1 MLDLNDLYLFASVVK
16 HSGFSPA
23 ARAMGVPKSRLS
35 KHVAGL
41 ERRLGVRLIERST
54 RRFRVTETGE
64 ALYQQCAAVV
74 ASAEAAEALMASARS
89 EPRGVVRVSCPPGL
103 ARHLEVILPGF
114 LADYPLVRLEMS
126 LINRMVDIIEER
138 IDVAIRV
145 RQKLDADPMLTMR
158 VLGSARAIL
167 VASPSFAERNC
178 RGLEVTEVGRLSTL
192 VQAEMTGRDTMTLVG
207 PGGRQIEVVH
217 QPRLSFGDF
226 EVLRRLAISGLGVA
240 LLPIFMCEG
249 DFAEGT
255 LEHVFPAWATPEA
268 TIHAVFTTRH
278 GLPPAVRAFIDRLAR
293 DFPSNL
299 DRPPTRLNA
308 A

>member
-1 MLDLNDLYLFASVVK
+1 MLDLNDLYLFACVVK

-41 ERRLGVRLIERST
+41 ERRLGVRLLERST
-54 RRFRVTETGE
+54 RRFKVTATGE
-64 ALYQQCAAVV
+64 ALYEQCAALV
-74 ASAEAAEALMASARS
+74 ATAEAAEALMASARS

-103 ARHLEVILPGF
+103 ARHLEAILPGF
-114 LADYPLVRLEMS
+114 LADYPLVRLEVS
-126 LINRMVDIIEER
+126 LINRPVDIIEER

-145 RQKLDADPMLTMR
+145 RQRLDTDALLTMR

-167 VASPSFAERNC
+167 VASPAFAQENC
-178 RGLEVTEVGRLSTL
+178 RGLEITELGRLSTL
-192 VQAEMTGRDTMTLVG
+192 VQAELTGQDTMTLVG
-207 PGGRQIEVVH
+207 PAGRVLDLVH

-226 EVLRRLAISGLGVA
+226 DVLRRLAISGLGVA
-240 LLPIFMCEG
+240 LLPLFMCE
-249 DFAEGT
+249 AEIADGT
-255 LEHVFPAWATPEA
+255 LERVFPDWATPES

-293 DFPSNL
+293 DFPSHPHGAVAHH
-299 DRPPTRLNA
+299 RS
-308 A
+308 

>member
-23 ARAMGVPKSRLS
+23 ARALGVPKSRLS

-54 RRFRVTETGE
+54 RRFRVTDTGE
-64 ALYQQCAAVV
+64 ALYEQCAAVV

-114 LADYPLVRLEMS
+114 LADYAQVRVEVM

-138 IDVAIRV
+138 VDVAIRV
-145 RQKLDADPMLTMR
+145 RERLDTDPLLTMR

-167 VASPSFAERNC
+167 VASPAVAQQC
-178 RGLEVTEVGRLSTL
+178 RGLEITEIGTLSTL
-192 VQAEMTGRDTMTLVG
+192 VQAEMTGRNTMTLVG
-207 PGGRQIEVVH
+207 PGERVVEVVH

-226 EVLRRLAISGLGVA
+226 EVLRRLAINGLGVA
-240 LLPIFMCEG
+240 LLPIFMCEA
-249 DFAEGT
+249 DFAEGA
-255 LEHVFPAWATPEA
+255 LERVFPDWATPEA

-278 GLPPAVRAFIDRLAR
+278 GQPPAVRAFIDRLAR
-293 DFPSNL
+293 DFPRNPG
-299 DRPPTRLNA
+299 RPNPLGQPR
-308 A
+308 